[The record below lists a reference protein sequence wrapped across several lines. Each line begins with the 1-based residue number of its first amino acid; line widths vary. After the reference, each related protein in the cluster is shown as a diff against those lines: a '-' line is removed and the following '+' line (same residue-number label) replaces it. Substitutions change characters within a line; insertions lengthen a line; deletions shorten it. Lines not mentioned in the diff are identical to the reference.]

1 MWIFIFILFSI
12 SRKKF
17 LHLLLI
23 ICEYWFMVHFRWN
36 IYVRRISFK
45 WGSLFLRHIG
55 SFGLVQFTLLLEVEF
70 IVSFMFHYH
79 VCFLNIY
86 KNIKTKKHPYWVR
99 LEIYLVVAQFLSVVK
114 TRYLELSVLGEAYMI
129 SPNNT
134 FQLQTLNAQW
144 LHKPKVSSVDAVNVH
159 CLQQNLS
166 NFIIKTNTI
175 SSAVL

>member
-1 MWIFIFILFSI
+1 M
-12 SRKKF
+12 
-17 LHLLLI
+17 
-23 ICEYWFMVHFRWN
+23 
-36 IYVRRISFK
+36 
-45 WGSLFLRHIG
+45 FLRHIG

-134 FQLQTLNAQW
+134 SQPQTLNAQW
-144 LHKPKVSSVDAVNVH
+144 LHKSKVSSVDAVNVH